1 MLITHLSPLFLK
13 LTESHSLTAGVALDL
28 SRLRYLASLAAAFL
42 PSLHRKQ
49 KQTEPVSGPSGGGR
63 CRLFASAVN
72 ASFAVSWSLG
82 RESLSLHWKES
93 KQGQQSIFLKPQD
106 KETAVCKPAVQEDL
120 VGSRE
125 ALCKASVINQGIEN
139 HREEWTRCS
148 REESWN

>member
-1 MLITHLSPLFLK
+1 MFCWHLTVIDYSIILFFIWFIII
-13 LTESHSLTAGVALDL
+13 
-28 SRLRYLASLAAAFL
+28 YFFI
-42 PSLHRKQ
+42 
-49 KQTEPVSGPSGGGR
+49 
-63 CRLFASAVN
+63 CF
-72 ASFAVSWSLG
+72 F
-82 RESLSLHWKES
+82 RESLSFHWKES

-148 REESWN
+148 CKESWNWPPEEIRPPDYGDVVVRKNKFKLVDIICWFYF

>member
-82 RESLSLHWKES
+82 RSESELCEGEREIRKKNGNGRLFTGIHLPPQIEASENKDLFFQSLSSRACLRH
-93 KQGQQSIFLKPQD
+93 FPPQ
-106 KETAVCKPAVQEDL
+106 
-120 VGSRE
+120 R
-125 ALCKASVINQGIEN
+125 
-139 HREEWTRCS
+139 H
-148 REESWN
+148 